1 MDGGVGDGVGWR
13 WGERGR
19 GWGSGEGARAMAG
32 GGRGGSAGEK
42 SDVVVVVDD
51 LAAEELRCSGGRISV
66 PFSHPDQQKGHA
78 DTLGRDSPTHAHG
91 GRRLTVPS
99 AAHGVLRVK
108 KPSMRAGVVCAIARR
123 ERGEAGGVK
132 GGAVGVRGRRDRGER
147 GRGEGALSRP
157 TSAMCG
163 GVWCARGA
171 CARKVRGPLDPPGS
185 PLTTVAPR
193 PSSKLHGAGLTG

>member
-1 MDGGVGDGVGWR
+1 EWGRGAGDGG
-13 WGERGR
+13 
-19 GWGSGEGARAMAG
+19 G
-32 GGRGGSAGEK
+32 GGRWGSAGEK

-66 PFSHPDQQKGHA
+66 PFSHPDQQKSHA

-123 ERGEAGGVK
+123 ERGEAGG
-132 GGAVGVRGRRDRGER
+132 GER
-147 GRGEGALSRP
+147 GC
-157 TSAMCG
+157 CG
-163 GVWCARGA
+163 GARASGPGRAGSRGGRPLSPDLGDVRWCVVRERGV
-171 CARKVRGPLDPPGS
+171 CA
-185 PLTTVAPR
+185 
-193 PSSKLHGAGLTG
+193 